1 MTMVLSTNELQRF
14 QIECAA
20 IAQQH
25 VGEQQREINTEKKRD
40 SKRLLIKIVCRSKS
54 NSVASKSWPSMEPKQ
69 RAQQAMRR
77 LNII

>member
-25 VGEQQREINTEKKRD
+25 VGDQQRAREIQRYREKERQQD
-40 SKRLLIKIVCRSKS
+40 
-54 NSVASKSWPSMEPKQ
+54 VAY
-69 RAQQAMRR
+69 
-77 LNII
+77 